1 MTKPTIAPPTMGPHP
16 PQSSATGAEGRHSGS
31 MAAPAAPL
39 QFTPTEAAPPLPIID
54 IEAVLDALMAA
65 ADRFGIEPT
74 IALRADLRK
83 VMINKP
89 PPEIACERTKEI
101 FGQHME
107 RQQIASVAAN
117 QAQAVRH

>member
-16 PQSSATGAEGRHSGS
+16 PQSSATGAVGRHSGS

-39 QFTPTEAAPPLPIID
+39 QFTPTDAAAALPIID

-65 ADRFGIEPT
+65 ADRFGVEPT

-89 PPEIACERTKEI
+89 PPQIACERTKEI
-101 FGQHME
+101 FGTHME
-107 RQQIASVAAN
+107 RQAAATMVSP
-117 QAQAVRH
+117 AQVVRH